1 MRGNGPHP
9 QPPLSRTVS
18 CWAVG
23 GEFGGRSPHQSARS
37 IGRGWRG
44 AFRCGRCSP
53 LAARRLSWTAGQE
66 QMVRARGEGRGGGGH
81 CQPKA
86 GAWVRRSWAMMG
98 DAGARRSWAVMGRG
112 GGGVGRAVTRPG
124 INPRAD
130 PTKPLRGWT
139 RAPGPV
145 PLGWR
150 KAVVVV
156 GHAPRCRVCST
167 DSGGARSM
175 EATSRRRQRACQRRP
190 RANARTVR
198 ESPLPPSRGHPP
210 DARERGARA
219 RSTGGGPTNQD
230 DLVRVTD
237 CAESGRAASHAHQ
250 P

>member
-130 PTKPLRGWT
+130 PTKPLRGWA
-139 RAPGPV
+139 RSPGTFQ
-145 PLGWR
+145 GG
-150 KAVVVV
+150 VV
-156 GHAPRCRVCST
+156 GGG
-167 DSGGARSM
+167 DGGAGQP
-175 EATSRRRQRACQRRP
+175 RRVTGAS
-190 RANARTVR
+190 TTIGDR
-198 ESPLPPSRGHPP
+198 EPKRELSGREPLPSLPKLGEGSLV
-210 DARERGARA
+210 ARGAKTHQSPGSGSSRD
-219 RSTGGGPTNQD
+219 RLFHSE
-230 DLVRVTD
+230 
-237 CAESGRAASHAHQ
+237 AER
-250 P
+250 

>member
-1 MRGNGPHP
+1 MRGNGGHTPGD
-9 QPPLSRTVS
+9 QP
-18 CWAVG
+18 
-23 GEFGGRSPHQSARS
+23 
-37 IGRGWRG
+37 
-44 AFRCGRCSP
+44 
-53 LAARRLSWTAGQE
+53 RR
-66 QMVRARGEGRGGGGH
+66 
-81 CQPKA
+81 PKA
-86 GAWVRRSWAMMG
+86 GTWL
-98 DAGARRSWAVMGRG
+98 RRSWAVMRGAWSRRWVRGHGGGCGVTGLMGGNEGWRGSAVTSRG
-112 GGGVGRAVTRPG
+112 GGGVVLAVTRPG